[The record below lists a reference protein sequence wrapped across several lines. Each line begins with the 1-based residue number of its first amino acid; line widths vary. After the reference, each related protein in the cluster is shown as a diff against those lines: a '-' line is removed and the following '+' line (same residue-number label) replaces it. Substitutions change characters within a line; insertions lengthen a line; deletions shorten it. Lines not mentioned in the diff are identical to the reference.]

1 MKIQMMLDIDYE
13 NNGVSKEQLKELL
26 KDSICYLFSNGMITE
41 DTEAEVNKFK
51 VTFNIVQ

>member
-26 KDSICYLFSNGMITE
+26 KDSIYYLFSNGMITE
-41 DTEAEVNKFK
+41 DTDAEINKFK
-51 VTFNIVQ
+51 VTFNNVQ